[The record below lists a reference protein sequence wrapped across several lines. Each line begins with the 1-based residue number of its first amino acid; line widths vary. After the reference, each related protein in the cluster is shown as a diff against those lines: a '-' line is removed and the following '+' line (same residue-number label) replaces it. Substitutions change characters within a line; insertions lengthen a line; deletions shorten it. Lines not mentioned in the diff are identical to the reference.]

1 MTNVLSDLW
10 TFIDTITNFF
20 DMIHDSFVSA
30 VDFVQNGFSVASG
43 FMSGIPIVGGLA
55 ALILALGLV
64 LLVLGR

>member
-1 MTNVLSDLW
+1 MGNMLSDFW

-30 VDFVQNGFSVASG
+30 VGFVQSGFSVVSG